1 MALSP
6 TIGCWQ
12 KGTCVQLC
20 FISVM
25 CWLVAG
31 SQIPSLCCRINL
43 RGRMLSCLSNL
54 TFSRC
59 SPWTRDGPASH
70 ASRRAEPPAEGS
82 SVSCICWVHTDSVA
96 LGWVAVV
103 SGLTLP
109 SAPRTLL
116 HFLIIFPAPSCTHS
130 VSLPFIVTIELK
142 WGAQKK
148 RECLCT
154 QPASS
159 G

>member
-1 MALSP
+1 MKVPLTSGACLALSP

-20 FISVM
+20 FVSVM

-31 SQIPSLCCRINL
+31 NQIPSLCCRISL

-54 TFSRC
+54 TLSRC
-59 SPWTRDGPASH
+59 SLWMRDGPASH

-82 SVSCICWVHTDSVA
+82 TVSCICWVHPDSAA
-96 LGWVAVV
+96 LGRVAVV
-103 SGLTLP
+103 RGVTLP

-116 HFLIIFPAPSCTHS
+116 HFLIIISCPLVH
-130 VSLPFIVTIELK
+130 
-142 WGAQKK
+142 
-148 RECLCT
+148 T
-154 QPASS
+154 QCFSS
-159 G
+159 IYCYY